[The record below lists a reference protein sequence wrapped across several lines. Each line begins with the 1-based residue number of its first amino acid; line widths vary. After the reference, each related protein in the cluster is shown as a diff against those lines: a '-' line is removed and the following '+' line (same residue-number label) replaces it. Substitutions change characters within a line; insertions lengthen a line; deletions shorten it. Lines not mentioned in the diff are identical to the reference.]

1 MVLGVLVWV
10 GCGGGCLLV
19 GVAVEIVLSD
29 DEKRILKD
37 YKRFGYVTIQRKAEA
52 ILLCAGGVGV
62 DIVADFVDR
71 SEITLNRWLAAFRR
85 IRLASIY
92 TEHLGNTNASKLTE
106 EQRQRLNQV
115 LSDPPSKQG
124 IPATFWSVPAVKQ
137 WVVSEFD
144 VIYAS
149 DQSYHLLLKHVGL
162 RFRYPQTVDQ
172 RRGNGQ
178 KITERM
184 EEIRKEIA
192 PRLTDPDQVVVAAD
206 EVRLEHEAITR
217 KSLGA
222 HR

>member
-1 MVLGVLVWV
+1 M
-10 GCGGGCLLV
+10 
-19 GVAVEIVLSD
+19 
-29 DEKRILKD
+29 
-37 YKRFGYVTIQRKAEA
+37 
-52 ILLCAGGVGV
+52 
-62 DIVADFVDR
+62 
-71 SEITLNRWLAAFRR
+71 
-85 IRLASIY
+85 
-92 TEHLGNTNASKLTE
+92 
-106 EQRQRLNQV
+106 
-115 LSDPPSKQG
+115 
-124 IPATFWSVPAVKQ
+124 KQ

-149 DQSYHLLLKHVGL
+149 DQSYHLLLKHAGL
-162 RFRYPQTVDQ
+162 RFRYPKTVDQ
-172 RRGNGQ
+172 RRGNEQ